1 MKLNMAAK
9 KRREAYIFILPG
21 FIYLVAIWWLSF
33 DLQSDFKF

>member
-21 FIYLVAIWWLSF
+21 FISAMFSAGTF
-33 DLQSDFKF
+33 